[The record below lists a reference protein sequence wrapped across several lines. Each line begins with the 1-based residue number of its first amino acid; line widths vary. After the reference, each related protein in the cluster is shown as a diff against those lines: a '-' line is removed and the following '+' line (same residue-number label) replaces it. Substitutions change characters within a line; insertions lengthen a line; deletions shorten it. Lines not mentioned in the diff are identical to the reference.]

1 MLPKPHT
8 SSILQ
13 NYDTVCLANGT
24 SWTISSENGSG
35 AEIAAS
41 LAKIM
46 QLKSSR
52 KQSQHLLVI
61 KNGLP
66 VNSDPR
72 KAFSLAAYKAIA
84 ENKPVICK
92 VYPTNNKELLAMQQM
107 ALSFVFCSQAEKSGG
122 VYIHGALVE
131 KEGQGILLAGPGD
144 RGKTTAS
151 SRMPSPWKSLSD
163 DSSLLVKDKAGLYQ
177 AHPWPS
183 WGAFMSGKSG
193 GTWNVQ
199 HNAPLKAI
207 FLLKQSK
214 KDFVEPLGKGQAVSL
229 LNETAEQVWMG
240 LSDDFDN
247 TIKKEMRLLRFENI
261 CEMIKVIPVY
271 LLHLSLTGEF
281 WKEIDKVLD

>member
-13 NYDTVCLANGT
+13 NYGTLCLANGT
-24 SWTISSENGSG
+24 SWTIAGENGSG
-35 AEIAAS
+35 SEIAAS

-46 QLKSSR
+46 QLKPSKKEGR
-52 KQSQHLLVI
+52 HLLVI

-72 KAFSLAAYKAIA
+72 KAFSLAAYEAIA
-84 ENKPVICK
+84 KNKPAICQ
-92 VYPTNNKELLAMQQM
+92 VYSTNNKELLAIQQM
-107 ALSFVFCSQAEKSGG
+107 ALSLVFCSQAEKFGG

-131 KEGQGILLAGPGD
+131 KDGQGILLAGPGD

-163 DSSLLVKDKAGLYQ
+163 DSTLLTKDKKGRYQ
-177 AHPWPS
+177 AHPWPT

-199 HNAPLKAI
+199 HSVPLKAI

-229 LNETAEQVWMG
+229 LNEIAEQVWLG

-247 TIKKEMRLLRFENI
+247 TIKKEMRLQRFENI

-271 LLHLSLTGEF
+271 LLHLSLTGSF
-281 WKEIDKVLD
+281 WKEIDKVLN